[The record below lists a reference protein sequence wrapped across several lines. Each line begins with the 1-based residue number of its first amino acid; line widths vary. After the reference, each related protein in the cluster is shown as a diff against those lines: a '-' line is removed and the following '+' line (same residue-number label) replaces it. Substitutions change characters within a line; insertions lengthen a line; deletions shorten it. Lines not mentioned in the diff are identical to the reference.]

1 MKKFLFNADD
11 FSALVERT
19 KELQEAHKQEGRWKC
34 REEDCTAT
42 YVHHSGRVR

>member
-19 KELQEAHKQEGRWKC
+19 KELQEAHKQEEGGSAAQKIAQPHM
-34 REEDCTAT
+34 CTTLAE
-42 YVHHSGRVR
+42 